1 MALFAKT
8 AKVSIT
14 REKIFTADDLSEFEC
29 SSSLNEE
36 EQTESLI
43 EWMEENRDE
52 LGIGDDE
59 EFEIILSEF
68 DGVEDDE
75 EDGDIDEEDDEDEEG

>member
-43 EWMEENRDE
+43 EWM
-52 LGIGDDE
+52 
-59 EFEIILSEF
+59 
-68 DGVEDDE
+68 
-75 EDGDIDEEDDEDEEG
+75 